1 MRNFTYDASTRILFG
16 KNRVFEVASEIKKY
30 GSKVLLAYG
39 GGSIKKN
46 GLYDTVCKLLNK
58 AEIPFVELSGIQ
70 PNPRIES
77 VREGVKLCRENGID
91 FILGI
96 GGGSVIDCIKAI
108 ATAVPYEGDAW
119 DFFIRKAKITHPI
132 PVGSILTLAATG
144 SEMNGNCVISN
155 EETTEKRAAG
165 DDSLRP
171 KFSILDPSY
180 TFTVNKWQS
189 AAGAVDIM
197 SHIFEQYFTLDPG
210 TFVQDAM
217 AEGILKT
224 CIKYGP
230 IAVNE
235 PTNYEARANLMW
247 ASSLALNG
255 LTVTGKM
262 FGDWATHGIEHEVS
276 AIYDLTHGAG
286 LAILFPVW
294 MEYVLDEK
302 TAPKL
307 AQYARNVWQVNNT
320 DDMQAAKQGIAAT
333 RKFFNELGMP
343 ATLADV
349 EIPDEKI
356 EDMAKGACVFGP
368 IGMFKKLGVD
378 DVKNILKT
386 ALGSGN

>member
-1 MRNFTYDASTRILFG
+1 MRNFNYDASTRILFG
-16 KNRVFEVASEIKKY
+16 KNRVFEVAQEIKKH

-39 GGSIKKN
+39 GGSIKNN
-46 GLYDTVCKLLNK
+46 GLYDTVCKLLTK
-58 AEIPFVELSGIQ
+58 ADIPFIELGGIQ
-70 PNPRIES
+70 PNPRIDS
-77 VREGVKLCRENGID
+77 VREGVKLCRENSVD

-108 ATAVPYEGDAW
+108 ACAVPYEGDAW
-119 DFFIRKAKITHPI
+119 DFFIRKAKITNPL

-155 EETTEKRAAG
+155 EETAEKRATG

-171 KFSILDPSY
+171 KFSVLDPSY

-197 SHIFEQYFTLDPG
+197 SHIFEQYFTLDQG
-210 TFVQDAM
+210 TFVQDAI

-230 IAVNE
+230 LVVNE
-235 PTNYEARANLMW
+235 PANYEARANLMW

-255 LTVTGKM
+255 LTGTGKQ

-307 AQYARNVWQVNNT
+307 AQYARNVWQVVHA
-320 DDMQAAKQGIAAT
+320 DDIQAARLGIAAT
-333 RKFFNELGMP
+333 RTFFNELGMP

-349 EIPDEKI
+349 DIAGDKI
-356 EDMAKGACVFGP
+356 ETMAEGACKFGP
-368 IGMFKKLGVD
+368 IGMFRKLQKE
-378 DVKNILKT
+378 DVSHILMA
-386 ALGSGN
+386 ALN